1 MGRGAGGYIPEEIL
15 LHPDNPRLAG
25 GYDPDSGE
33 DDASRNGLQNIW
45 ITLRKIYYSYERKV
59 ARDC

>member
-33 DDASRNGLQNIW
+33 DDASRNGLQNN
-45 ITLRKIYYSYERKV
+45 
-59 ARDC
+59 